1 MMTNQLPPF
10 FKHTPPQSLGGHWH
24 LAGSL
29 ELVETHGNSE
39 LILVRKIDALSPQ
52 ISVAKTCQY
61 VIPKLTITTPS
72 GVQVYLQNAKVTV
85 QTQTSPGGGSTNE
98 LEEVQLTFQTITYTS
113 MQGGISGADSWVAG
127 SGGHKHK
134 K

>member
-10 FKHTPPQSLGGHWH
+10 FKHTPPQSLGAHWH

-29 ELVETHGNSE
+29 EHVETHGNGD
-39 LILVRKIDALSPQ
+39 LTLVRKIDALSPQ
-52 ISVAKTCQY
+52 ISVAKTCQF

-72 GVQVYLQNAKVTV
+72 GGLVHLQNAKVTE
-85 QTQTSPGGGSTNE
+85 QTDTNE
-98 LEEVQLTFQTITYTS
+98 VEEIQIVFQKITYTS
-113 MQGGISGADSWVAG
+113 MQGGISNADGWVTG